1 MIYFTS
7 DWHIG
12 HDKPF
17 LYEPRGFT
25 NIIDHD
31 TAVVKNCNE
40 IVRSDDELW
49 ILGDLALNPNNENE
63 WNRIY
68 YNLNCQHVHFV
79 QGNHD
84 TDSRLDKYINDYW
97 FEYHGYVDMLHYSK
111 SKVFYLSHYPTITS
125 NYDDTKKRHVIN
137 LCGHSHC
144 KDKFQ
149 DMDKGLIYHVELDA
163 HNMYPVSIEQICE
176 DINKKIREREFN

>member
-31 TAVVKNCNE
+31 TVVVKKCNE

-49 ILGDLALNPNNENE
+49 ILGDLALNPDNENE

-84 TDSRLDKYINDYW
+84 SDN
-97 FEYHGYVDMLHYSK
+97 
-111 SKVFYLSHYPTITS
+111 
-125 NYDDTKKRHVIN
+125 
-137 LCGHSHC
+137 
-144 KDKFQ
+144 
-149 DMDKGLIYHVELDA
+149 
-163 HNMYPVSIEQICE
+163 
-176 DINKKIREREFN
+176 

>member
-31 TAVVKNCNE
+31 TAVVKKCNE

-49 ILGDLALNPNNENE
+49 ILGDLALNPDNENE

-84 TDSRLDKYINDYW
+84 SDNRIDKYINEYW
-97 FEYHGYVDMLHYSK
+97 FEYHGYVDVLHYSK
-111 SKVFYLSHYPTITS
+111 HKTFYLSHYPTITD
-125 NYDDTKKRHVIN
+125 NFDDNKRNHVIN
-137 LCGHSHC
+137 LYGHTHQSTN
-144 KDKFQ
+144 FYQ
-149 DMDKGLIYHVELDA
+149 NNPYMYHVGLDS
-163 HNMYPVSIEQICE
+163 HNLYPVSIEQIIE
-176 DINKKIREREFN
+176 DINKQVKIERGF